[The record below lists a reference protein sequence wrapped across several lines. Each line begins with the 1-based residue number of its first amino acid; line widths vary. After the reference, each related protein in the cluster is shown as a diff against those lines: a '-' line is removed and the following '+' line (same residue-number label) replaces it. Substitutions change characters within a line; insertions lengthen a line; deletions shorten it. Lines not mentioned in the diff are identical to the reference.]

1 MLHGV
6 IGENILP
13 ISIRV
18 RSAESEFT
26 LKVYNNINLEE
37 LIQLIAF
44 RVNLEP
50 QKISIKVVED
60 TVIRRVDRLKYNKDI
75 PNVKNTL
82 RDLKIVENSA
92 LLVEEKDPSEVEA

>member
-1 MLHGV
+1 MLNGV

-18 RSAESEFT
+18 RSAELEFT

-44 RVNLEP
+44 RINLEP
-50 QKISIKVVED
+50 QKISVKVVED
-60 TVIRRVDRLKYNKDI
+60 TVIRRVDRLKFNKEN

-92 LLVEEKDPSEVEA
+92 LLIEGKEPSEVEA